1 LGGRRELDEVD
12 TCMRAFVEATNWGV
26 VPKGYASETRAAD
39 SLNHG
44 RRGSSRHWQLIDNIV
59 RDGVL
64 DEADLVALPSVPMDK
79 AQDLLFAIE
88 RLVERLDKAE
98 EVIRRQE
105 AELATAVLVTS
116 HPDRQRETADRLE
129 SILESTSRSI
139 GATAAAIYLLD
150 DSTSHLKM
158 RSCVGLPRSRLSEP
172 ARELRGSLGDLE
184 ALLGKAVLL
193 TDIEMM
199 PEWPSP
205 ESFGAAL
212 VVPVGTS
219 SMPHGT
225 IWFWSEKPR
234 SYSPTEIEVANLAAG
249 RVMAEIEQSILGH
262 EVSRSRE
269 VQKQIDTASV
279 TQASMLPDMQVL
291 HEDFDIGG
299 WTYQAEGLGGA
310 FHHWDIVPNGMMT
323 FAIGQASQG
332 GPEGSIVAT
341 SSLAMIRTLWNQ
353 GSSPSQILR
362 AINDLNWSMTDAD
375 WRIALSLIQFNP
387 MTGYGSLCNAGEM
400 QTFIVSSRGFR
411 PIGSL
416 KPHVG
421 AQPDSEYSASRFI
434 LQPGEILVSYTP
446 NLFGSNVAG
455 QAAPARSRE
464 AREQGRLNELT
475 DKPLDQTSLLNIVRD
490 LCDESANDITGYLA
504 RLLTQPIKNAKH
516 PFDRSLV
523 LVRNIRKPVP

>member
-1 LGGRRELDEVD
+1 
-12 TCMRAFVEATNWGV
+12 MRAFVEATNWGV
-26 VPKGYASETRAAD
+26 VPKGVSSEARGGE
-39 SLNHG
+39 SPNHG
-44 RRGSSRHWQLIDNIV
+44 RRGTSRHWQLIDNIV

-64 DEADLVALPSVPMDK
+64 DECDLAALPSVPMDK
-79 AQDLLFAIE
+79 AQELLFAIE

-150 DSTSHLKM
+150 DSTSQLKM
-158 RSCVGLPRSRLSEP
+158 RSCIGLPRSRLSAP
-172 ARELRGSLGDLE
+172 PRELRGSLGDLE
-184 ALLGKAVLL
+184 ALLGNAVLL
-193 TDIEMM
+193 TDIDMM

-205 ESFGAAL
+205 EAYGAAL

-234 SYSPTEIEVANLAAG
+234 TYSPTEIEVANLAAG

-262 EVSRSRE
+262 EVTRSRE

-279 TQASMLPDMQVL
+279 TQASMLPDMQIL

-310 FHHWDIVPNGMMT
+310 FHHWDLVPNGMMT

-353 GSSPSQILR
+353 GSNPSQILR

-416 KPHVG
+416 RPLVG
-421 AQPDSEYSASRFI
+421 AQPDSEFSSSRFI

-446 NLFGSNVAG
+446 NLFDTNFAR
-455 QAAPARSRE
+455 QASSSKK
-464 AREQGRLNELT
+464 REQSRLNELT
-475 DKPLDQTSLLNIVRD
+475 DKPLDQTSLLTIVRD
-490 LCDESANDITGYLA
+490 LCDESANDITGYIA
-504 RLLTQPIKNAKH
+504 RLLTQPVKHAK
-516 PFDRSLV
+516 PEVDRSLI